1 MAWARGLNTI
11 RAMPLRQTIDSA
23 AAGRAIHARM
33 GELFPLCRSISG
45 EGLRDTLRLVQRDVP
60 LDIVETP
67 SGAQVLDWIVP
78 NEWNIRAAWI
88 DGPDGTRVVDFADS
102 NLHVLNYSVPV
113 DAVMSLDELRE
124 HVFIDPRDPD
134 LVPYRTSYYVERWGF
149 CMSRRQLDVLPPGEY
164 RAFVDSTL
172 APGSVS
178 YGEAV
183 LKGATDEE
191 VLLTTYACHPS
202 LANDN
207 LSGVAL
213 LAELGRV
220 LAAQPALRFTYRL
233 LWVPGTIGSICWL
246 AANRGIVDRIRHGLV
261 VSCVGDPGPFT
272 YKRSRRG
279 DSEID
284 QAVAHVLRANPENRV
299 LDWFPYGGDERQFC
313 SPGFDLPVGAFS
325 RTPADQ
331 FPEYHSSADN
341 LEFVKPE
348 YLAGSVETLL
358 DVIDVIESNARYL
371 NRSPFGEPQLGKRG
385 LYRGIGGGS
394 SEEMALL
401 WVLSLSD
408 GTRTLLDIADSSG
421 MDFHEIRLAADRLE
435 AHDLLEAS

>member
-1 MAWARGLNTI
+1 
-11 RAMPLRQTIDSA
+11 MPLTRTGVDPV
-23 AAGRAIHARM
+23 AAGGAIHARM
-33 GELFPLCRSISG
+33 AELFPICRSISG
-45 EGLRDTLRLVQRDVP
+45 DGLRETLRLVGREVP
-60 LDIVETP
+60 LEVVETP
-67 SGAQVLDWIVP
+67 TGAQVLDWIVP

-88 DGPDGTRVVDFADS
+88 EGPDGARVVDFADS

-113 DAVMSLDELRE
+113 DTIVSLDELRE
-124 HVFIDPRDPD
+124 HIFTHPADPD
-134 LVPYRTSYYVERWGF
+134 LVPYRTSYYAERWGF
-149 CMSRRQLDVLPPGEY
+149 CMTQRQLDALPPGEY

-183 LKGATDEE
+183 FPGETDEE

-213 LAELGRV
+213 LAELGRT
-220 LAAQPALRFTYRL
+220 LAAQSTLRLTYRL
-233 LWVPGTIGSICWL
+233 LWLPGTIGAICWL
-246 AANRGIVDRIRHGLV
+246 ARNRGSVERIRHGLV

-279 DSEID
+279 NTEID
-284 QAVAHVLRANPENRV
+284 QTVAHVLRSNAANRI

-313 SPGFDLPVGAFS
+313 SPGFDLAVGAFS
-325 RTPADQ
+325 RTPADR

-341 LEFVKPE
+341 LELVRPE
-348 YLAGSVETLL
+348 HLAESFATLL
-358 DVIDVIESNARYL
+358 DVIAVLEANDIYRNL
-371 NRSPFGEPQLGKRG
+371 SPYGEPQLGRRG
-385 LYRGIGGGS
+385 LYRGVGGGS

-408 GTRTLLDIADSSG
+408 GTNSLLDIADRSG
-421 MDFHEIRLAADRLE
+421 VPFDDVRRAADRLE
-435 AHDLLEAS
+435 EHELLERAS

>member
-11 RAMPLRQTIDSA
+11 RVMPLRQTVDSA

-113 DAVMSLDELRE
+113 DAVMSLDDLRE
-124 HVFIDPRDPD
+124 HVFTDPRDPD

-149 CMSRRQLDVLPPGEY
+149 CMSQRQLDALPPGEY

-233 LWVPGTIGSICWL
+233 LWLPGTIGSICWL
-246 AANRGIVDRIRHGLV
+246 AANRSIVDRIRHGLV

-284 QAVAHVLRANPENRV
+284 QAVAHILRANPENRV

-358 DVIDVIESNARYL
+358 EVIDVIESNAGYL